1 MMPLVWPWQVLI
13 ARAEAVVSP
22 AAKYFETSLQ
32 GKRGGQL
39 AWMKSV
45 RFFNPLHVLS
55 NGDVTEADIDGISLF
70 RFSEHPKLKPKI
82 QVRRRGCPSVR
93 VCV

>member
-1 MMPLVWPWQVLI
+1 MYV
-13 ARAEAVVSP
+13 
-22 AAKYFETSLQ
+22 TSLQ

-39 AWMKSV
+39 ARMKSV

-55 NGDVTEADIDGISLF
+55 NGDVTEADIDGLSLF

-82 QVRRRGCPSVR
+82 SVRRGCPCVR
-93 VCV
+93 SVCVCV